1 MAKKQQN
8 EVRKVR
14 KVRNVPVRTV
24 RTGYEKYESPLGL
37 VLSVP
42 YRRME
47 LEPAKPDSPLARR
60 LLKAEGAEA
69 LSLVKTLQS
78 RFGAKPVWY
87 QDAEGEVGK
96 KPEWVDA

>member
-1 MAKKQQN
+1 MAKKQQSK
-8 EVRKVR
+8 VRKVR

-42 YRRME
+42 YQRME
-47 LEPAKPDSPLARR
+47 LEPAEADSPLAKR

-69 LSLVKTLQS
+69 LSLVKTLQA
-78 RFGAKPVWY
+78 RFGAKAIWFKDE
-87 QDAEGEVGK
+87 QGEVGK
-96 KPEWVDA
+96 RPGWAE